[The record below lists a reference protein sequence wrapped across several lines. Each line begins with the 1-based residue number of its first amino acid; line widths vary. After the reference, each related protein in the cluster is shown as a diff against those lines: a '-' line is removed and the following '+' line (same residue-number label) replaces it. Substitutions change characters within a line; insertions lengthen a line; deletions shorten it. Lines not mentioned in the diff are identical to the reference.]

1 MNSRF
6 YTKLNLLQTKNK
18 ISIRFVFL
26 ANMICFYESLRM
38 TKEIKALQ
46 QLRWIGIIEGVSY
59 LVLLFISMP
68 LKYIFKLPKPVIIN
82 GWIHGFLF
90 VLLAVAI
97 LYVWILRKW
106 PFKRAFVAGVA
117 SLLPF
122 GTFWF
127 DKSLKKEVDELL
139 GK

>member
-1 MNSRF
+1 
-6 YTKLNLLQTKNK
+6 
-18 ISIRFVFL
+18 
-26 ANMICFYESLRM
+26 MICFYESLRM

-68 LKYIFKLPKPVIIN
+68 LKYVFKLPKPVIIN

-106 PFKRAFVAGVA
+106 PFKRAFTAGIA
-117 SLLPF
+117 SLVPF

-127 DKSLKKEVDELL
+127 DKSLKKEVDELVA
-139 GK
+139 K